1 MSMPLGRRK
10 MLVQMGFAVG
20 GGVMAGIAP
29 SPSTLSYELDGS
41 EPFRYCFNTSTI
53 RGQGLPITDV
63 IDIAAKAGYVGI
75 EPWIDEIERYMQSGG
90 SLRDLAKRIRD
101 NGLMV
106 ESAIGF
112 AEWIV
117 DDEARRAKGLE
128 QARRDMD
135 LVAQLGGR
143 RIAAPPAGATD
154 QAELNLLAAAERYR
168 ALLELGERMGVEPQI
183 EVWGFSKCLHRLGQ
197 AVLVAVESGHPRAGI
212 LADVY
217 HLYKGGSDIQGLKVL
232 NGAAL
237 HVFHVNDY
245 PAHPPRETI
254 TDADRVYPGDGI
266 APLGKLFRDLRDIG
280 FTGALSLELFNE
292 TYYKQDPFTV
302 AKTGLE
308 KLRAVVRESLAE

>member
-1 MSMPLGRRK
+1 MSMPLGRRE

-29 SPSTLSYELDGS
+29 SPAALSYELDGS
-41 EPFRYCFNTSTI
+41 EPFRYCLNTSTI
-53 RGQGLPITDV
+53 RGQGLPITDA
-63 IDIAAKAGYVGI
+63 IEIAAKAGYVGI
-75 EPWIDEIERYMQSGG
+75 EPWIDEIEKYIHSGG
-90 SLRDLAKRIRD
+90 SLRDLSKRIRD

-128 QARRDMD
+128 QAKRDMD

-154 QAELNLLAAAERYR
+154 QAHLDLLAVAERYR
-168 ALLELGERMGVEPQI
+168 TLLELGDQMGVEPQI
-183 EVWGFSKCLHRLGQ
+183 EVWGFSQCLYRLGQ
-197 AVLVAVESGHPRAGI
+197 AVLVAVESGHPHAGI

-217 HLYKGGSDIQGLKVL
+217 HLYKGGSDIQGLKML

-266 APLGKLFRDLRDIG
+266 APLGKLFRELRDIG

-292 TYYKQDPFTV
+292 TYYQQDPLTV

-308 KLRAVVRESLAE
+308 KLRAVVRESLAD